1 MMPSA
6 TPLSS
11 TAGCLVPIGVITHIS
26 WTLARTWTG
35 DRATAITAYR
45 TRIERFGL
53 LEGSGHPRQ
62 ALQGAPHPPLWPC
75 RQLIASSQ
83 RRKLL
88 RHAAQMLIKTP
99 WCSYAQRRSV
109 INGTARNRS

>member
-11 TAGCLVPIGVITHIS
+11 TAGCLVPTGVISHIS
-26 WTLARTWTG
+26 WTLARTWPG

-75 RQLIASSQ
+75 RQLIARFQ
-83 RRKLL
+83 RRGPL
-88 RHAAQMLIKTP
+88 RPAAQKLIKAP
-99 WCSYAQRRSV
+99 WCSYLQHRGV
-109 INGTARNRS
+109 INRTARNRS

>member
-1 MMPSA
+1 MPSA

-11 TAGCLVPIGVITHIS
+11 RAGCLVPTGVITHIS
-26 WTLARTWTG
+26 WTLARTWPG

-53 LEGSGHPRQ
+53 LEGSGQPGQ
-62 ALQGAPHPPLWPC
+62 ARQGAPHPALWPC

-88 RHAAQMLIKTP
+88 RPAAQMLIKPP
-99 WCSYAQRRSV
+99 WCSYVQRRSV

>member
-6 TPLSS
+6 APLSS
-11 TAGCLVPIGVITHIS
+11 TAGCLVPTGVITHIS
-26 WTLARTWTG
+26 WTLARTGPG
-35 DRATAITAYR
+35 DRATATTAYR

-62 ALQGAPHPPLWPC
+62 VLQGAPHPSVWPC
-75 RQLIASSQ
+75 RQ

-88 RHAAQMLIKTP
+88 RPTAQMLIKAF
-99 WCSYAQRRSV
+99 WCSYGQRRSV